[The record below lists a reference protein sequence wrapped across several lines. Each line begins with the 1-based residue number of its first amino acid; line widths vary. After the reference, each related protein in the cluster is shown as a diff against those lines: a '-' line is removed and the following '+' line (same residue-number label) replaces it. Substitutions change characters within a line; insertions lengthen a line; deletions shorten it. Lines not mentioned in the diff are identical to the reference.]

1 MGGPETGKHLMG
13 ILSKTGDLVYTLRF
27 LRLLTTNFEDTTAF
41 KLGLIDKEG
50 KKLKKAETSDEKSAY
65 NSFHRMVFNLKKLLA
80 KVPGGS
86 SKLASYASALFLIKE
101 TLTLSDSSVEKIN
114 EACALDPLESLTEG
128 SQWFCAKD
136 GMLSPGIYSLANP
149 KMVNST
155 CEEICKA
162 GDKIR
167 VAPDAYP
174 VDNILGQDIFE
185 AVHIPTNQEVYVAVG
200 ELRR

>member
-1 MGGPETGKHLMG
+1 MG

-27 LRLLTTNFEDTTAF
+27 LRLLTTKFEDTTAF
-41 KLGLIDKEG
+41 KLGLIDKDG
-50 KKLKKAETSDEKSAY
+50 KKLKKPEGTEEKSAY
-65 NSFHRMVFNLKKLLA
+65 NTFHRLVFNLKKLLA

-114 EACALDPLESLTEG
+114 EACALDPLESLMEG

-136 GMLSPGIYSLANP
+136 GMLSPGVYTLANP

-155 CEEICKA
+155 CEEICKK

-167 VAPDAYP
+167 VADDTYP
-174 VDNILGQDIFE
+174 IANVLGQDIFE
-185 AVHIPTNQEVYVAVG
+185 ATHIPTNQAIYVAVG
-200 ELRR
+200 ELRK